1 MTLEEVTGSLTEQ
14 KLAFA
19 TEVDGLKGRL
29 AKAESEL
36 EVKVKEFSEVARAKD
51 EFETESLG
59 KDR

>member
-1 MTLEEVTGSLTEQ
+1 MLQGLLGLSWEQ

-36 EVKVKEFSEVARAKD
+36 EFKVKEFSEVARAKD